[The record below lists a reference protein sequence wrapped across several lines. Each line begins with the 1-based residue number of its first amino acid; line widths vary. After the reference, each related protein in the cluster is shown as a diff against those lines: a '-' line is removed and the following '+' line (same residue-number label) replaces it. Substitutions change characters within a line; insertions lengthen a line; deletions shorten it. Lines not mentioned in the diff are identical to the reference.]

1 MGVPTFVLYA
11 LAAPTALWIFA
22 YFAPLLYCLARG
34 SQDLK
39 RKYDAKWAL
48 VTGGSTGI
56 GRALC
61 EELAKQQLC
70 VVIAALDDEHLPKAV
85 AELEAAYPGLEFRA
99 VACNFGPGQSYLDKI
114 AKATADVDVQ
124 LVFNNA
130 GFIVTG
136 FFDTQPA
143 GKLLVNVECNATAAT
158 SITHHFTA
166 LMLQKRLRG
175 CVVFTSSASA
185 YIPNPFAVSYGAT
198 KAYMSQF
205 AASIAVELSCKGI
218 DVLVVHPSPVAS
230 HFYNKVLSLPLSARA
245 ERAPSDARRLLPAT
259 RSSTRSTRWS
269 SSRRSPCR
277 RPTCRTR
284 SSARSAAWSCAT
296 SAAPRSACG
305 SASRCSRTTRSR
317 ASSRSRRPSS
327 PTTRRTTRTA
337 AAASK
342 RPSDRRAPRAPRSRR
357 DRARRARSRAPSR

>member
-114 AKATADVDVQ
+114 AKATADVPRCAFSAFFLWLGLSTAFVSPMRSRELLSGF
-124 LVFNNA
+124 LVLFLFA
-130 GFIVTG
+130 YVSGYFLSFVLPPEYCGLCAVGWGMFWGLFHSGLGTEYDEDSG
-136 FFDTQPA
+136 WLFA
-143 GKLLVNVECNATAAT
+143 
-158 SITHHFTA
+158 
-166 LMLQKRLRG
+166 
-175 CVVFTSSASA
+175 SSVPFWLNSA
-185 YIPNPFAVSYGAT
+185 F
-198 KAYMSQF
+198 F
-205 AASIAVELSCKGI
+205 AASTVEPFETESVG
-218 DVLVVHPSPVAS
+218 VGARVSPGHNLEAGTFLGCYGGWLGTLAEGLLLPRDETGAS
-230 HFYNKVLSLPLSARA
+230 LGASPTCGSGWSEREAELLL
-245 ERAPSDARRLLPAT
+245 ERA
-259 RSSTRSTRWS
+259 
-269 SSRRSPCR
+269 
-277 RPTCRTR
+277 
-284 SSARSAAWSCAT
+284 
-296 SAAPRSACG
+296 
-305 SASRCSRTTRSR
+305 SRTMKVR
-317 ASSRSRRPSS
+317 A
-327 PTTRRTTRTA
+327 TCIT
-337 AAASK
+337 
-342 RPSDRRAPRAPRSRR
+342 
-357 DRARRARSRAPSR
+357 

>member
-1 MGVPTFVLYA
+1 MLVLRD
-11 LAAPTALWIFA
+11 AAWLGPPMH
-22 YFAPLLYCLARG
+22 FAPQRRSDSELRDEAIADRAAG
-34 SQDLK
+34 
-39 RKYDAKWAL
+39 AL
-48 VTGGSTGI
+48 PT
-56 GRALC
+56 LWPF
-61 EELAKQQLC
+61 L
-70 VVIAALDDEHLPKAV
+70 DEHLPKAV

-230 HFYNKVLSLPLSARA
+230 HFYNKVLSLPLSARRVA
-245 ERAPSDARRLLPAT
+245 RARAT
-259 RSSTRSTRWS
+259 T
-269 SSRRSPCR
+269 
-277 RPTCRTR
+277 
-284 SSARSAAWSCAT
+284 
-296 SAAPRSACG
+296 
-305 SASRCSRTTRSR
+305 ASRDGACSCCAAARTT
-317 ASSRSRRPSS
+317 
-327 PTTRRTTRTA
+327 
-337 AAASK
+337 
-342 RPSDRRAPRAPRSRR
+342 
-357 DRARRARSRAPSR
+357 

>member
-1 MGVPTFVLYA
+1 MGIPTAVLYA

-230 HFYNKVLSLPLSARA
+230 HFYNKVCSPLAA
-245 ERAPSDARRLLPAT
+245 EHAPSL
-259 RSSTRSTRWS
+259 
-269 SSRRSPCR
+269 
-277 RPTCRTR
+277 
-284 SSARSAAWSCAT
+284 
-296 SAAPRSACG
+296 
-305 SASRCSRTTRSR
+305 
-317 ASSRSRRPSS
+317 
-327 PTTRRTTRTA
+327 
-337 AAASK
+337 
-342 RPSDRRAPRAPRSRR
+342 
-357 DRARRARSRAPSR
+357 RARGTCPL